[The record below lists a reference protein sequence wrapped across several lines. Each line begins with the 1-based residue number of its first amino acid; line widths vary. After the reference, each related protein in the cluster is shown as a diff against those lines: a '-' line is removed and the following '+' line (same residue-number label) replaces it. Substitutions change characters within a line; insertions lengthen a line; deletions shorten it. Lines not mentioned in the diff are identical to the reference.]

1 MARDPPMDVFCPNC
15 LHNVTLESR
24 EPGRYTFDCP
34 ECAAEAAVTIPT
46 NPAERPIVRPVRAQS
61 RNSDSQVVRP
71 RSVRDSAGSKSAV
84 PNSPLPKS
92 SSDIPLV
99 APLLQPTR
107 KPRASS
113 GAGPRKPRPMDF
125 PFEASDENL
134 VDAHQ
139 SAPRDEFDS
148 PEYEI
153 PQPLRPTAI
162 REILPNEPP
171 RRRKQKEVKFETY
184 LMGLLAA
191 AGVWLLLFVASL
203 YLRQLTWGMIVVGA
217 VALTSARRTF
227 LRAAR
232 QEDPMVWLAC
242 LLVPFYTLLFGLAHF
257 RQTATAFWISL
268 VGYGFFVSGIMLFA
282 VHGVVDAVNKN
293 RPAVVAPD
301 EDDADADEAMKKG
314 AAAKFGSD
322 NITLSI
328 DGKESRIHVDQLA
341 LRKPKVNRK
350 DEEFEFSGPDVSLRG
365 SFAPTFHNDWQ
376 ELVEEEGSVPIVA
389 KSDQREPGESHVK
402 LPGRGLVKVT
412 GGAFSVSRALPG
424 DEPTLYGILEIE
436 TSGPEGPET
445 IRGTFSVRVKAA
457 K

>member
-1 MARDPPMDVFCPNC
+1 
-15 LHNVTLESR
+15 
-24 EPGRYTFDCP
+24 
-34 ECAAEAAVTIPT
+34 
-46 NPAERPIVRPVRAQS
+46 
-61 RNSDSQVVRP
+61 
-71 RSVRDSAGSKSAV
+71 
-84 PNSPLPKS
+84 
-92 SSDIPLV
+92 
-99 APLLQPTR
+99 
-107 KPRASS
+107 
-113 GAGPRKPRPMDF
+113 MDF
-125 PFEASDENL
+125 PFEASDKNL
-134 VDAHQ
+134 VETRKK
-139 SAPRDEFDS
+139 APKDEFDS

-153 PQPLRPTAI
+153 PQPLRPMAI
-162 REILPNEPP
+162 REILPAEPP
-171 RRRKQKEVKFETY
+171 RRRKKKVVKFETY
-184 LMGLLAA
+184 LMGLVAA

-203 YLRQLTWGMIVVGA
+203 FIHQVTWGMIVVGS
-217 VALTSARRTF
+217 VALTSTRRTF

-232 QEDPMVWLAC
+232 KEDPMVWLAC

-268 VGYGFFVSGIMLFA
+268 VGYGFLVSGVMLFA
-282 VHGVVDAVNKN
+282 VHSVGDAVN
-293 RPAVVAPD
+293 RRLPAVVAPD
-301 EDDADADEAMKKG
+301 DDDADADEAMKKG
-314 AAAKFGSD
+314 APAKFGSD

-341 LRKPKVNRK
+341 LLKPKVNRK

-376 ELVEEEGSVPIVA
+376 ELVDEDVKVPIVA

-424 DEPTLYGILEIE
+424 DEPTLYGVLEIE
-436 TSGPEGPET
+436 TNGPEGPET

>member
-1 MARDPPMDVFCPNC
+1 MDVFCPNC

-34 ECAAEAAVTIPT
+34 ECAAEAAVTIPV
-46 NPAERPIVRPVRAQS
+46 NPGERPLVRPVRPQS
-61 RNSDSQVVRP
+61 GHSDSQVAKP
-71 RSVRDSAGSKSAV
+71 RSTRDSA
-84 PNSPLPKS
+84 LPKS
-92 SSDIPLV
+92 SLPPSSLPKSSDDIPLRT
-99 APLLQPTR
+99 PPPQPKA
-107 KPRASS
+107 KPRVSN
-113 GAGPRKPRPMDF
+113 GPVPRKPTRMDF
-125 PFEASDENL
+125 PFEASDKNL
-134 VDAHQ
+134 GE
-139 SAPRDEFDS
+139 SRKKAPKDEFDS

-153 PQPLRPTAI
+153 PQPLRPAAI
-162 REILPNEPP
+162 REILPDEPPP
-171 RRRKQKEVKFETY
+171 RRKKKKEVKFETY
-184 LMGLLAA
+184 LMGMLAA
-191 AGVWLLLFVASL
+191 AGVWFLLFVASL
-203 YLRQLTWGMIVVGA
+203 YLRQFAWGMIVVGS
-217 VALTSARRTF
+217 VALTAARRTF
-227 LRAAR
+227 LRVAR
-232 QEDPMVWLAC
+232 KEDPMVWLAC
-242 LLVPFYTLLFGLAHF
+242 LLVPFYTLIFGLAHF

-268 VGYGFFVSGIMLFA
+268 VGYGFLVSGIMLFA

-293 RPAVVAPD
+293 RPAVVASD
-301 EDDADADEAMKKG
+301 DDDADADEAMKKG

-328 DGKESRIHVDQLA
+328 DGKESRIHVDRLA
-341 LRKPKVNRK
+341 LSKPKVNRK

-365 SFAPTFHNDWQ
+365 SFAPTFHHDWQ
-376 ELVEEEGSVPIVA
+376 ELVEEDVNVPIVA

-436 TSGPEGPET
+436 TTGPEGPET